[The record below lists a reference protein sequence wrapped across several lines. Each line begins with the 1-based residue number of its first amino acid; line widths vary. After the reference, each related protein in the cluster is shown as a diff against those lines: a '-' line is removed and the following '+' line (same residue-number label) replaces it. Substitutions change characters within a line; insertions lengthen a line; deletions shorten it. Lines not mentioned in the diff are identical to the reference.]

1 MKRLTEKAESL
12 WGRLS
17 EDVPQPTR
25 LFDSPPSAAAVGGPA
40 IPLRATVHDGNQLLS
55 LLHVLTV
62 FKLQQVLV
70 ISLLRTEVGLIHVFL
85 MLFAL
90 LCSSFVRFFCP
101 TQKWNPAAE
110 QRADSRYQIGSGS
123 TLNVSAKVSE
133 SFCFLSPDWFTADR
147 SQQVRIPK
155 CSGRHGNHRLFNVM
169 WRQREDLVR
178 ARVCVCLLSPSSYLW
193 HTLCW

>member
-40 IPLRATVHDGNQLLS
+40 IPLRDTVHDGNQLLS

-70 ISLLRTEVGLIHVFL
+70 ISLLRTEVGLMSFWCCLLFL
-85 MLFAL
+85 
-90 LCSSFVRFFCP
+90 CQVFCP

-147 SQQVRIPK
+147 SQQVRIPT

>member
-1 MKRLTEKAESL
+1 MSHSRRVSL
-12 WGRLS
+12 IL
-17 EDVPQPTR
+17 
-25 LFDSPPSAAAVGGPA
+25 L
-40 IPLRATVHDGNQLLS
+40 HQLL
-55 LLHVLTV
+55 LWAA
-62 FKLQQVLV
+62 QQSHCEPQCMMGTSCLV
-70 ISLLRTEVGLIHVFL
+70 SYMFSQSSNCSR
-85 MLFAL
+85 
-90 LCSSFVRFFCP
+90 CSSFPCSGPRSVLFMSFWCCLLFLCQVFCP

>member
-1 MKRLTEKAESL
+1 MSHSRRVSL
-12 WGRLS
+12 IL
-17 EDVPQPTR
+17 
-25 LFDSPPSAAAVGGPA
+25 L
-40 IPLRATVHDGNQLLS
+40 HQLL
-55 LLHVLTV
+55 LWAA
-62 FKLQQVLV
+62 QQSHCETQCMMGTSCLV
-70 ISLLRTEVGLIHVFL
+70 SYMFSQSSNCSR
-85 MLFAL
+85 
-90 LCSSFVRFFCP
+90 CSSFPCSGPRSVLCLFDVVCSSLLFLCQVFCP

-178 ARVCVCLLSPSSYLW
+178 ARVCVCVCLLSPSSYLW